1 MAALRIIVLIKAVPS
16 NVASPHLAKT
26 GDRVTGKFG
35 PLVMNESDEYALEH
49 ALALAESPGGEVVIL
64 SAGGAASEKVLAK
77 GLAKGAAKA
86 VRVGASPLDPEIT
99 ATLLAGAARK
109 LGYDLVLTGVE
120 SSDVMASRVGIATAE
135 KLGIPFVYSV
145 REIKPGESGG
155 TLIVSKELGG
165 GTTQMVAVRLPAL
178 LCVQACSIPLSLV
191 SVTRLLRAR
200 NQPMEIFTA
209 RELGLDE
216 AQNPGTG
223 LKLLSVFHPEKNRA
237 KIITGT
243 PGEVSARVISLIEEA
258 L

>member
-1 MAALRIIVLIKAVPS
+1 MEALRIIVLIKAVPS
-16 NVASPHLAKT
+16 NVASPHLART
-26 GDRVTGKFG
+26 GDRVSGKFG

-49 ALALAESPGGEVVIL
+49 ALALSETSSGEVVIL
-64 SAGGAASEKVLAK
+64 SAGGTASEKVLAK
-77 GLAKGAAKA
+77 GLARGAAKA
-86 VRVGASPLDPEIT
+86 VRVGASPLDPEVT
-99 ATLLAGAARK
+99 ATLLAGAARQV
-109 LGYDLVLTGVE
+109 GYDLILTGVE
-120 SSDVMASRVGIATAE
+120 SSDVMASRVGISTAE

-145 REIKPGESGG
+145 REIKPGESDG

-165 GTTQMVAVRLPAL
+165 GTTQIVAVKLPAL

-200 NQPMEIFTA
+200 NQPVERLTTG
-209 RELGLDE
+209 EVGLE
-216 AQNPGTG
+216 ESQNPGTG

-243 PGEVSARVISLIEEA
+243 PAEVAARIITLIEEA